1 MNTGKHTKF
10 VLVVIGAMGLLAG
23 CTGGTSDLDEYIE
36 TTMDKPANRRLKPLR
51 QPKPYETFIYEAID
65 SRSPFMPDIPAV
77 VRNAA
82 GSAINPDANRS
93 KEFLEQFPLDSMNMV
108 GTLDLGGT
116 MYGLLQTSDSLVHRV
131 VIGDYIGQN
140 DGQIK
145 AITDIEIEL
154 LEIISDGLGGYIER
168 PAAVALSD

>member
-10 VLVVIGAMGLLAG
+10 VLVVIAALGLLAG
-23 CTGGTSDLDEYIE
+23 CTGGTSDLDAYIK
-36 TTMDKPANRRLKPLR
+36 TTLDKPANRRIKPLR
-51 QPKPYETFIYEAID
+51 QPKPYETFIYEAD
-65 SRSPFMPDIPAV
+65 DERSPFLPDTPAV

-82 GSAINPDANRS
+82 GSALIPDTTRS

-108 GTLDLGGT
+108 GTLDLAGT
-116 MYGLLQTSDSLVHRV
+116 MYGLLQTSDGLVHRV
-131 VIGDYIGQN
+131 VVGNYIGQN

-145 AITDIEIEL
+145 AITDVEIEL

>member
-1 MNTGKHTKF
+1 MHTGKHTIF
-10 VLVVIGAMGLLAG
+10 VLVVIATLGLLSG
-23 CTGGTSDLDEYIE
+23 CTGGTSDLDAYIK
-36 TTMDKPANRRLKPLR
+36 TTMDTPASRRIKPLR
-51 QPKPYETFIYEAID
+51 QPKPYETFIYEAND
-65 SRSPFMPDIPAV
+65 SRSPFMPDIPAL
-77 VRNAA
+77 VRNGN
-82 GSAINPDANRS
+82 GSGISKDLTRS
-93 KEFLEQFPLDSMNMV
+93 REFLEQFPLDSMNMV

-116 MYGLLQTSDSLVHRV
+116 MYGLLQTSDGLVHRV
-131 VIGDYIGQN
+131 IVGNYIGQN